1 MKKLA
6 VLLIVILLGVFFI
19 NSLYDLSKAGEQTL
33 GAVVADLQ
41 NSMSKFKADDITTL
55 NSKITPEELT
65 DSAKL
70 VTQWK
75 ALLKVSEEARKI
87 VSKR

>member
-1 MKKLA
+1 MKKLT
-6 VLLIVILLGVFFI
+6 VLLIIILLGVFFI
-19 NSLYDLSKAGEQTL
+19 NSLHDLSKAGEQTL
-33 GAVVADLQ
+33 GAVVVNLQ

-70 VTQWK
+70 VKQWK
-75 ALLKVSEEARKI
+75 ALLKVSKEAGKI
-87 VSKR
+87 VSER

>member
-6 VLLIVILLGVFFI
+6 ILLIVVLVGVLFI
-19 NSLYDLSKAGEQTL
+19 NSLHDLSRAEEQTL
-33 GAVVADLQ
+33 GAVVANLQ

-70 VTQWK
+70 VKQ
-75 ALLKVSEEARKI
+75 
-87 VSKR
+87 